1 MIGIIDY
8 QMGNLRSVQKALE
21 HLETEAT
28 ILESPRQLQDVDGI
42 ILPGV
47 GAFRDAIGEL
57 KRHDFVSAIKDS
69 IEEGTPFLGI
79 CLGLQLLFETSY
91 EDGTYEGLGI
101 LKGDVVRFE
110 PEPEIKIPHM
120 GWNALNIQR
129 ENPLFEGISTGDY
142 VYFVHGYFVRPE
154 NKEIIAATT
163 QHGQQTIVS
172 AIAADNLYAT
182 QFHPEKSQR
191 VGLHLLKN
199 FASVASQRTMTASP

>member
-142 VYFVHGYFVRPE
+142 V
-154 NKEIIAATT
+154 
-163 QHGQQTIVS
+163 
-172 AIAADNLYAT
+172 
-182 QFHPEKSQR
+182 
-191 VGLHLLKN
+191 
-199 FASVASQRTMTASP
+199 